1 MPVIILLIIL
11 YVIIRVLQSN
21 QSAGTLQH
29 QGTRRGTPTPPAG
42 QRRTHSPKME
52 DMMSGVRLNPRTGEW
67 ETRR

>member
-11 YVIIRVLQSN
+11 YVIIRILQSN
-21 QSAGTLQH
+21 QSTGTVPH
-29 QGTRRGTPTPPAG
+29 QGARRATPTPPAG
-42 QRRTHSPKME
+42 RSRTYPPKID